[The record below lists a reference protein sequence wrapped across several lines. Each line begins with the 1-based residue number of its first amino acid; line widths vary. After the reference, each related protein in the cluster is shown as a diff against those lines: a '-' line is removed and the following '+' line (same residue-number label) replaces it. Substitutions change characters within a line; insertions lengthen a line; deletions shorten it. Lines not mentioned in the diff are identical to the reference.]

1 MEIEVDMALGLVF
14 NTQAV
19 VRHLQDGR
27 WKPVTHD
34 LVPIFFFAKLEK
46 LSDSSPLTNNWSR
59 ARPSRMLAD

>member
-27 WKPVTHD
+27 WK
-34 LVPIFFFAKLEK
+34 
-46 LSDSSPLTNNWSR
+46 
-59 ARPSRMLAD
+59 ARYA